1 MTGQGTPPED
11 PIIAECLAFYRRA
24 REGLKAVEV
33 DLQHAETLGE
43 PPPAFRA
50 ELERY
55 KETLGKLQKAMIRQ
69 LNDRLRTTGQ
79 GGRLLVTRGVMER
92 GEAFVAK
99 ATEAVRAFADFT
111 PENDPHE
118 EHDFGALAVEDV
130 RLFFKIDCYDTD
142 ERQGSSDPADP
153 DLTSRVLTILFPDEW

>member
-1 MTGQGTPPED
+1 
-11 PIIAECLAFYRRA
+11 
-24 REGLKAVEV
+24 
-33 DLQHAETLGE
+33 
-43 PPPAFRA
+43 
-50 ELERY
+50 
-55 KETLGKLQKAMIRQ
+55 MIRQ

-99 ATEAVRAFADFT
+99 ATEAVRAFAAFT

-130 RLFFKIDCYDTD
+130 RLFFKIDSYDTN
-142 ERQGSSDPADP
+142 ERLGSSDPADP
-153 DLTSRVLTILFPDEW
+153 DLTSRVLTILLPEEW